1 MRQQRGFTI
10 IEIAFAL
17 AIIGILTGAVM
28 APQIKNWYE
37 NQKNAVAASQIKIV
51 GDAASKYIQDNYT
64 ALTSSATATQPVLIT
79 VPMLQSAGYLQSN
92 VSVRNNLNQA
102 MCVLVKQ
109 PVAGKLQALLVT
121 EGGTALD
128 DINLPAQA
136 AQLGGAG
143 GYVSNANI
151 TTIQG
156 VGGGWTL
163 PVSTFDNLNN
173 DLGQRCDGT
182 AGRVRIQPGH
192 SVMALW
198 FTSEDVTAGVL
209 YRNAV
214 PGKPELNRMNTSI
227 DMNGQNLNNANVV
240 QAATGNI
247 QTINATTANVSG
259 SLKAYRIGTM
269 GYDPN
274 NGYPPG
280 WGGGIHTWDVYAEGT
295 VAAGQ
300 NGNVAASL
308 NKDGIVKANVVDL
321 TKIVT
326 PGTSCPVNGRVARD
340 ASGQLISCQNG
351 RWSKPSASLTG
362 GIKALLAPLE
372 GQMIYAETQCQDSWG
387 DGMIV
392 KAYGLISGGKTYIKY
407 HNGFVWL
414 GWYNTDFISVYSG
427 LLGDVAHVYL
437 GVSGLKIEC
446 SPNYPKGGTF
456 VMWN

>member
-1 MRQQRGFTI
+1 MRGIKRQAGFTLL
-10 IEIAFAL
+10 EIMITL
-17 AIIGILTGAVM
+17 GIIGALTATVFV
-28 APQIKNWYE
+28 PQIKDWYE

-51 GDAASKYIQDNYT
+51 GDAASRYIQDNYT

-143 GYVSNANI
+143 GYVSNANT

-163 PVSTFDNLNN
+163 PVSTFDNLVN

-182 AGRVRIQPGH
+182 AGNVRVQPGH

-227 DMNGQNLNNANVV
+227 DMNGQSLNNANVV

-259 SLKAYRIGTM
+259 NATISGNMNVNGTATISKLA
-269 GYDPN
+269 GN
-274 NGYPPG
+274 LEV
-280 WGGGIHTWDVYAEGT
+280 TT
-295 VAAGQ
+295 VATVGGAC
-300 NGNVAASL
+300 S
-308 NKDGIVKANVVDL
+308 
-321 TKIVT
+321 
-326 PGTSCPVNGRVARD
+326 PNGRIARD
-340 ASGQLISCQNG
+340 SSGQLISCQNG
-351 RWSKPSASLTG
+351 VWSKPSASLTG

-387 DGMIV
+387 DGMIM

-407 HNGFVWL
+407 HNGFAWL
-414 GWYNTDFISVYSG
+414 GWLNTDFISVYSG
-427 LLGDVAHVYL
+427 LFGDVAHIYL

-446 SPNYPKGGTF
+446 SPNYPKGGAF